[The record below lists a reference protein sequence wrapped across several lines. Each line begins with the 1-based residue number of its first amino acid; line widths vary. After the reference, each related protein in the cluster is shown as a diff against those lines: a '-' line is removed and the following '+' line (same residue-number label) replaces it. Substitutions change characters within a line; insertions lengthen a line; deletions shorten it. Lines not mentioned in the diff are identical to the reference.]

1 MSTAVKELLEKRAK
15 LVGDARAILE
25 RNKAAGTMPADD
37 QAQYDRIFAD
47 ANKITLEVEERN
59 SFDSRQAQLEKAG
72 QWDTQ
77 VAAHGT
83 AIAPETPAVTTSAA
97 PVMGHRGRIEKR
109 AYSAAH
115 SDAFYDYV
123 TRRSNED
130 QYRSTV
136 AKLLPQTVE
145 YRDLLA
151 DTAGSGHDLLPPVEF
166 IDQILIP
173 RDRQVWI
180 RKWATI
186 RKLTKSTDGYLPTV
200 ETNPDD
206 PDWTTEVVTVNNDN
220 TGGNAAGGM
229 TTGKRELKPNVLTK
243 LVKCSIKELMVLP
256 QIAGLIA
263 DRLGYKFGVAEEKA
277 FMVGTGTNQPL
288 GVFSTNGYAAN
299 IPAIAASDLAF
310 ANGLDGLQNAKFALP
325 PPYWANAKW
334 VFHPTIMMMVATI
347 KDTLGRYI
355 WQPNTIVGQPD
366 MLLGFPAI
374 LDVWAPSTVTLGSF
388 FGILGDFSYYHI
400 ADLVEQFSVQRLNE
414 LYAGT
419 NEVGFI
425 GREYCDGMPVMA
437 EAFVRLQFEGTY
449 VS

>member
-1 MSTAVKELLEKRAK
+1 MSAQVKELLEKRAK
-15 LVGDARAILE
+15 LVNQAREILE
-25 RNKAAGTMPADD
+25 RNKAAGTLATDEKT
-37 QAQYDRIFAD
+37 QYDKIMGD
-47 ANKITLEVEERN
+47 AMTLTAEVEQRN
-59 SFDSRQAQLEKAG
+59 SFAERQTQLEKAG

-83 AIAPETPAVTTSAA
+83 IPSPAAAAAEVRSA
-97 PVMGHRGRIEKR
+97 RGRIEKR

-115 SDAFYDYV
+115 SDLFYDYV
-123 TRRSNED
+123 TRRATED
-130 QYRSTV
+130 QYRAEMRKV
-136 AKLLPQTVE
+136 LPQTVE
-145 YRDLLA
+145 YRDMLA
-151 DTAGSGHDLLPPVEF
+151 DTAGSGHDLIPPVEF

-180 RKWATI
+180 RKLATI
-186 RKLTKSTDGYLPTV
+186 RKLLKSTDGYLPTI

-206 PDWTTEVVTVNNDN
+206 ADWTTEVAAVNNDN
-220 TGGNAAGGM
+220 TGPNAAGGM

-243 LVKCSIKELMVLP
+243 LVKVSIKELMVLP
-256 QIAGLIA
+256 QVAALVA
-263 DRLGYKFGVAEEKA
+263 DRLGYKFGVAEEKG
-277 FMVGTGTNQPL
+277 FMVGTGSGQPL
-288 GVFSTNGYAAN
+288 GLFSTNGYAAN
-299 IPAIAASDLAF
+299 IPAIQAANLAF

-325 PPYWANAKW
+325 PPYWANARW
-334 VFHPTIMMMVATI
+334 LFHPTIMMMIATI

-366 MLLGFPAI
+366 MLLGFPAQ
-374 LDVWAPSTVTLGSF
+374 LDVWAPSTVTIGSF

-400 ADLVEQFSVQRLNE
+400 ADLVEPFSVQRLNE

-425 GREYCDGMPVMA
+425 GREYVDGMPVLA
-437 EAFVRLQFEGTY
+437 EAFVRLQFSNNA